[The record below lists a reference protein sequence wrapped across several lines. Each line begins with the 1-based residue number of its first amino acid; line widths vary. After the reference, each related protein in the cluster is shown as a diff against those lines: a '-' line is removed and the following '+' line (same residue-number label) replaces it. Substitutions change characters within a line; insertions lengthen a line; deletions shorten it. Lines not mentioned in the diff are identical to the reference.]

1 VASIVATA
9 APALAFDD
17 ITCRFAARDGG
28 GAYTAVA
35 NATLRVGAG
44 EFVSVVGPTGCG
56 KSTLLNVAAGLLEPS
71 SGTISVFGE
80 PLRASA
86 GVNRR
91 AGYMF
96 QADALMPWRTG
107 IDNVIA
113 GLEFRGTP
121 RSKAAEQ
128 GEEWLRRVGL
138 AGFGDRYPH
147 QMSGGMR
154 KRLALAQTLILSPDI
169 LLMDE
174 PFSALDVQTRQ
185 LMENELLALW
195 AEDRKSVLFI
205 THDLEE
211 AIALSDRVV
220 VLSAGPGTRPIGDF
234 RIDLPRPRDVSE
246 IRMTPAFLALHKEI
260 WGAMKEEVL
269 KAYQRQKAA

>member
-1 VASIVATA
+1 MTTSGV
-9 APALAFDD
+9 PALALRN
-17 ITCRFAARDGG
+17 ITCRFAARDGSG
-28 GAYTAVA
+28 PYTAVA
-35 NATLRVGAG
+35 DTTLVVEAG

-56 KSTLLNVAAGLLEPS
+56 KSTLLNVAAGLLAPS
-71 SGTISVFGE
+71 AGTVEVHGE
-80 PLRASA
+80 RLQPEH

-96 QADALMPWRTG
+96 QADALMPWRRG

-113 GLEFRGTP
+113 GLEFRGVP
-121 RSKAAEQ
+121 RAQALRQ

-195 AEDRKSVLFI
+195 AESRKSVLFI

-220 VLSAGPGTRPIGDF
+220 VLSAGPATRPIGDF
-234 RIDLPRPRDVSE
+234 KVDLPRPRDVSE
-246 IRMTPAFLALHKEI
+246 VRMTPGFLELHREI
-260 WGAMKEEVL
+260 WHAMKEEVL
-269 KAYQRQKAA
+269 KAYARQKAA

>member
-1 VASIVATA
+1 MAST
-9 APALAFDD
+9 APALALDD
-17 ITCRFAARDGG
+17 ITCRFAAREGG
-28 GAYTAVA
+28 EAYTAVA

-71 SGTISVFGE
+71 SGKVEVFGE
-80 PLRASA
+80 RLNAAA

-107 IDNVIA
+107 IDNVVA
-113 GLEFRGTP
+113 GLDFRGVL
-121 RSKAAEQ
+121 RSQSVPQ

-138 AGFGDRYPH
+138 VGFGDRYPH

-154 KRLALAQTLILSPDI
+154 KRLALAQTLIMRPDI

-174 PFSALDVQTRQ
+174 PF
-185 LMENELLALW
+185 
-195 AEDRKSVLFI
+195 
-205 THDLEE
+205 
-211 AIALSDRVV
+211 
-220 VLSAGPGTRPIGDF
+220 
-234 RIDLPRPRDVSE
+234 
-246 IRMTPAFLALHKEI
+246 
-260 WGAMKEEVL
+260 
-269 KAYQRQKAA
+269 

>member
-1 VASIVATA
+1 MSSRGWNSA
-9 APALAFDD
+9 ACRAAQAL
-17 ITCRFAARDGG
+17 
-28 GAYTAVA
+28 
-35 NATLRVGAG
+35 
-44 EFVSVVGPTGCG
+44 
-56 KSTLLNVAAGLLEPS
+56 
-71 SGTISVFGE
+71 
-80 PLRASA
+80 
-86 GVNRR
+86 
-91 AGYMF
+91 
-96 QADALMPWRTG
+96 Q
-107 IDNVIA
+107 
-113 GLEFRGTP
+113 
-121 RSKAAEQ
+121 Q

-246 IRMTPAFLALHKEI
+246 IRMTPAFLDLHREI
-260 WGAMKEEVL
+260 WAAMKEEVL
-269 KAYQRQKAA
+269 KAYQAQKVGVMRLRVLQFAVFAALILLWHVFTKPGLIPAFYFEQDNRAAFFFGEPVKVFWVIVEWFTSCEIFQHLGVTLLETMLGFVIGAVAGWASACGSRCRTPPRR